1 MTDTIRRTK
10 IIATIGP
17 ASNTPGMIR
26 QLITAGMNVARLNF
40 SHGSYGDHA
49 MVIKYLRD
57 LSDEM
62 DTPVTLLQDL
72 QGPKIRVGK
81 LTGDQRML
89 IKGEVLQIIPMED
102 YTGQPDA
109 IPIDYPHAAEE
120 AVSGMSILLDD
131 GLLALTI
138 TGIKDKALIC
148 TVDDGGVLKNRKGVN
163 FPNLKL
169 KLPSLTEK
177 DKQDLKFGLEQGVDW
192 VSLSFVRSAADII
205 ELRDFITAAGY
216 HKPLIAKIEKP
227 QAIEHLDEI
236 IEATDGVMVA
246 RGDLGV
252 EMSPEK
258 VPLMQK
264 HIIEQCNRMS
274 KPVITATQML
284 ESMIHEPRPTRA
296 EANDV
301 ANAIIDGTDCI
312 MLSGESAVGEY
323 PVKAVEMMNKIAME
337 VESKIE
343 FRTYPSMEHSEIGA
357 ICEAVNRIEK
367 VIEVCAIAVLTSS
380 GRSAKFI
387 ASGRPKAPI
396 YALTNEPQVYHGLNL
411 LWGIHPILIRK
422 KCKTFDEMIV
432 LAEKNIRDHQ
442 PVKTGEK
449 IIVIAGIPPNI
460 PGGTNC
466 LKIHTLYKKRLDEDS
481 AVI

>member
-1 MTDTIRRTK
+1 MNDPIRRTK

-17 ASNTPGMIR
+17 ASNTPEMIR
-26 QLITAGMNVARLNF
+26 KMISAGMNVARLNF
-40 SHGSYGDHA
+40 SHGSYDDHA
-49 MVIKYLRD
+49 KVITYLRSI
-57 LSDEM
+57 SDEM

-81 LTGDQRML
+81 LPGDQIQLTKGDTVRM
-89 IKGEVLQIIPMED
+89 IPLEE
-102 YTGQPDA
+102 YTGLPGL

-120 AVSGMSILLDD
+120 AVKGMSILLDD
-131 GLLALTI
+131 GLLSLEI
-138 TGIKDKALIC
+138 TGIQGNALVC
-148 TVDDGGVLKNRKGVN
+148 KVVDGGILKNRKGVN

-169 KLPSLTEK
+169 KLPSLTDK
-177 DKQDLKFGLEQGVDW
+177 DKQDLMFGLEHGVDW
-192 VSLSFVRSAADII
+192 VSLSFVRSSDDIV
-205 ELRDFITAAGY
+205 ELRDFIIKAGY
-216 HKPLIAKIEKP
+216 RKPLIAKIEKP
-227 QAIEHLDEI
+227 QAIEHLDAI
-236 IEATDGVMVA
+236 IEVTDGVMVA

-258 VPLMQK
+258 VPLLQK
-264 HIIEQCNRMS
+264 RIIEQCNRMS

-301 ANAIIDGTDCI
+301 ANAIIDGTDCT

-323 PVKAVEMMNKIAME
+323 PVKAVEMMNRIAIE
-337 VESKIE
+337 VESNIE
-343 FRTYPSMEHSEIGA
+343 FRTYPAHEHSEIGA

-367 VIEVCAIAVLTSS
+367 VIAVSAIAVLTSS

-387 ASGRPKAPI
+387 AAGRPKAPI
-396 YALTNEPQVYHGLNL
+396 YALTDDPIVYHGLNL
-411 LWGIHPILIRK
+411 LWGIHPILIRH
-422 KCKTFDEMIV
+422 KCKSFDEMIL
-432 LAEKNIRDHQ
+432 LAETNIRDHQ
-442 PVKTGEK
+442 PTNPGEK

-466 LKIHTLYKKRLDEDS
+466 LKIHTL
-481 AVI
+481 

>member
-1 MTDTIRRTK
+1 MNNSIRRTK
-10 IIATIGP
+10 IVATIGP
-17 ASNTPGMIR
+17 ASNTPEMIR
-26 QLITAGMNVARLNF
+26 KLIGAGMNVARLNF
-40 SHGSYGDHA
+40 SHGSYDDHA
-49 MVIKYLRD
+49 RVIKYLREI
-57 LSDEM
+57 SDEM

-81 LTGDQRML
+81 LKGDQIQL
-89 IKGEVLQIIPMED
+89 TKGDVIRIIPMEE
-102 YTGQPDA
+102 YTGQPDV

-120 AVSGMSILLDD
+120 AVCGMSILLDD
-131 GLLALTI
+131 GLLSLTI
-138 TGIKDKALIC
+138 TAIKNHALIC
-148 TVDDGGVLKNRKGVN
+148 TVEDGGILKNRKGVN
-163 FPNLKL
+163 FPNLTL
-169 KLPSLTEK
+169 KLPSLTDK

-205 ELRDFITAAGY
+205 ELRDFIIKAGY
-216 HKPLIAKIEKP
+216 RKPLIAKIEKP
-227 QAIEHLDEI
+227 QAIKHLDEI
-236 IEATDGVMVA
+236 IQVSDGVMVA

-258 VPLMQK
+258 VPLLQK

-301 ANAIIDGTDCI
+301 ANAIIDGTDCT
-312 MLSGESAVGEY
+312 MLSGESAIGEY

-343 FRTYPSMEHSEIGA
+343 FRTYPSIEHSEIGA

-367 VIEVCAIAVLTSS
+367 VVDVCAIAVLTSS

-387 ASGRPKAPI
+387 AAGRPKAPI
-396 YALTNEPQVYHGLNL
+396 YALTDDPVVYHSLNL
-411 LWGIHPILIRK
+411 LWGIHPILIRH
-422 KCKTFDEMIV
+422 KCKSFDEMIH
-432 LAEKNIRDHQ
+432 LAEKNIKDHQ
-442 PVKTGEK
+442 STQKGEK

-466 LKIHTLYKKRLDEDS
+466 LKIHTL
-481 AVI
+481 

>member
-1 MTDTIRRTK
+1 MNDPIRRTK
-10 IIATIGP
+10 IVATIGP
-17 ASNTPGMIR
+17 ASNTPDMIKR
-26 QLITAGMNVARLNF
+26 LIGAGMNVARLNF
-40 SHGSYGDHA
+40 SHGSYDDHA
-49 MVIKYLRD
+49 KVIKFLRD
-57 LSDEM
+57 VSNEM

-81 LTGDQRML
+81 LKNDQVLLKRGDMFR
-89 IKGEVLQIIPMED
+89 VIPMED
-102 YTGQPDA
+102 YTGQDDA

-120 AVSGMSILLDD
+120 ASTGMNILLDD
-131 GLLALTI
+131 GLLSLNVTEI
-138 TGIKDKALIC
+138 SGNMLIC
-148 TVDDGGVLKNRKGVN
+148 RVEDGGVLKNRKGVN
-163 FPNLKL
+163 FPNLTL
-169 KLPSLTEK
+169 KLPSLTDK
-177 DKQDLKFGLEQGVDW
+177 DKQDLIFGLEHGVDW
-192 VSLSFVRSAADII
+192 VSLSFVRSAIDII
-205 ELRDFITAAGY
+205 ELREFIQQAGY
-216 HKPLIAKIEKP
+216 RKPLIAKIEKP
-227 QAIEHLDEI
+227 QAIDHLDEI
-236 IEATDGVMVA
+236 IMASDGLMVA

-252 EMSPEK
+252 EMYPEK
-258 VPLMQK
+258 VPLLQK

-301 ANAIIDGTDCI
+301 ANAIIDGTDCT

-323 PVKAVEMMNKIAME
+323 PVKAVEMMNRIAIE

-367 VIEVCAIAVLTSS
+367 VVAVSAIAVLTSS

-396 YALTNEPQVYHGLNL
+396 YALTNDPVVYHGLNL
-411 LWGIHPILIRK
+411 LWGIHPILIRH
-422 KCKTFDEMIV
+422 KCKSFDEMIT
-432 LAEKNIRDHQ
+432 LAEQNIKDHQ
-442 PVKTGEK
+442 TIKSGEK
-449 IIVIAGIPPNI
+449 IIVIAGIPPNV

-466 LKIHTLYKKRLDEDS
+466 LKIHTL
-481 AVI
+481 

>member
-1 MTDTIRRTK
+1 MKDPIRRTK

-17 ASNTPGMIR
+17 ASNNQQMIR
-26 QLITAGMNVARLNF
+26 SLLQAGMNVARLNF
-40 SHGSYGDHA
+40 SHGSYEDHA
-49 MVIKYLRD
+49 KVISYLREV
-57 LSDEM
+57 SDEIDM
-62 DTPVTLLQDL
+62 PVTLLQDL

-81 LTGDQRML
+81 LPGDQLLLEKGML
-89 IKGEVLQIIPMED
+89 VSVIPMED
-102 YTGQPDA
+102 YKGQADV
-109 IPIDYPHAAEE
+109 IPVDYPHAAEE
-120 AVSGMSILLDD
+120 ASEGMSILLDD
-131 GLLALTI
+131 GLLSLDI
-138 TGIKDKALIC
+138 TGINGNALIC
-148 TVDDGGVLKNRKGVN
+148 KVVDGGVLKSRKGVN

-177 DKQDLKFGLEQGVDW
+177 DKQDLMFGLEHGVDW
-192 VSLSFVRSAADII
+192 VSLSFVRSAQDMTG
-205 ELRDFITAAGY
+205 LRDFIKNAGY
-216 HKPLIAKIEKP
+216 NKPLIAKIEKP
-227 QAIEHLDEI
+227 QAIDHLDQI
-236 IEATDGVMVA
+236 IAVSDGIMVA

-258 VPLMQK
+258 VPLLQK

-323 PVKAVEMMNKIAME
+323 PVQAVEMMNRIACE
-337 VESKIE
+337 VEEKIE

-367 VIEVCAIAVLTSS
+367 IVKVSGIAVLTAS

-396 YALTNEPQVYHGLNL
+396 YAMTTNLVVYHGLNL
-411 LWGIHPILIRK
+411 LWGIHPILIREQ
-422 KCKTFDEMIV
+422 CETFDEMVGI
-432 LAEKNIRDHQ
+432 AEKSLKVHQ
-442 PVKTGEK
+442 AMGKGEK

-466 LKIHTLYKKRLDEDS
+466 LKIHT
-481 AVI
+481 V